1 MSVSRAEGGRRRP
14 PAAPG
19 EVLRER
25 FLAPRKLSARD
36 LARDL
41 GVPTVRITRIL
52 RGAGPVTAPVAILLA
67 RRFDTTARF
76 WLDLQSAHDVAWA
89 REAMAG
95 AARRGRAARPGGDP
109 R

>member
-1 MSVSRAEGGRRRP
+1 MSISRTEGGHRRP

-25 FLAPRKLSARD
+25 FLVPWKMS
-36 LARDL
+36 ARDL

-67 RRFDTTARF
+67 RRFDTAPRF
-76 WLDLQSAHDVAWA
+76 WLDLQSAHDIAWA
-89 REAMAG
+89 RETMAG

-109 R
+109 